1 MAEARTEAAVVVYE
15 VENGVAWIRLNR
27 PAALNAVNA
36 ELRGALVEAVR
47 RAERDE
53 AVRVVVVTGEGRAFC
68 AGADVR
74 EFNTGAGRIEIIRGE
89 YESMLSRLH
98 AMPKPTIAALN
109 GVAAGI
115 GASIALVC
123 DIRYAAPEAS
133 FVEAFVRIGLTVDGG
148 ASWLLPRLIG
158 TGRALEM
165 CYTGDP
171 LGAEEAA
178 GLGLVNRVLPADEL
192 LPAVRALAERLSAG
206 PRLALGAIKRSVNHA
221 ANATIE
227 EAMEFEF
234 HLQAVMEQTEDHK
247 EGVTAFLEK
256 RPPRFQGR

>member
-1 MAEARTEAAVVVYE
+1 MAEATTGAVVGYE
-15 VENGVAWIRLNR
+15 VVNGVAWIRLNR
-27 PAALNAVNA
+27 PESLNAVNG
-36 ELRGALVEAVR
+36 ELRRALADAVK
-47 RAERDE
+47 RADRDDE
-53 AVRVVVVTGEGRAFC
+53 AKVVVVTGEGRAFC

-74 EFNTGAGRIEIIRGE
+74 EFGSVRGSVEDIRGE
-89 YESMLSRLH
+89 YEFLLGRLH
-98 AMPKPTIAALN
+98 GMPKPTIAALN

-123 DIRYAAPEAS
+123 DLRYAVPQAS
-133 FVEAFVRIGLTVDGG
+133 FVEAFVKIGLTVDGG

-158 TGRALEM
+158 TGKALEM

-178 GLGLVNRVLPADEL
+178 RLGLVNRVLEPAEL
-192 LPAVRALAERLSAG
+192 EPFVRQLAERLAAG
-206 PRLALGAIKRSVNHA
+206 PTKALGAIKRSVA
-221 ANATIE
+221 YSMQATLE

-234 HLQAVMEQTEDHK
+234 HLQAAQMRNEDHR

-256 RPPRFQGR
+256 RQPRFQGR